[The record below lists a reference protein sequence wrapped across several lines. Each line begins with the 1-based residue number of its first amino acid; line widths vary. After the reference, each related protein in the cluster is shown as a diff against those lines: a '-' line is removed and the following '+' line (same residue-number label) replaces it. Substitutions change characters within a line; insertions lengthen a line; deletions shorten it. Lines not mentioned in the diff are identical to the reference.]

1 MAYLD
6 NSTEVTIDATLT
18 RKGREMLSE
27 GRSLDIVK
35 FALADDEIDYSLYDP
50 AHPKGSAFYDS
61 AILALPILEASVDET
76 QMLRHKL
83 MTMPRGVTYIPT
95 IRVNTDLLNKF
106 VLYAGEGQNRMDATP
121 VQINASPDTAPTL
134 NQTFTIILSDDEAG
148 TILGVPQEM
157 RPAGSEVR
165 STTFHVTGTTFTYVP
180 NSELRR
186 SVSTTLTIVG
196 DQTGASTTMPVVITY
211 VRES

>member
-50 AHPKGSAFYDS
+50 AHPKGSAYYDS

-76 QMLRHKL
+76 QMLRYKL
-83 MTMPRGVTYIPT
+83 MTMPRGTDLIPT

-106 VLYAGEGQNRMDATP
+106 IIYAGDGVDFVEPTDVT
-121 VQINASPDTAPTL
+121 ITAVSGDL
-134 NQTFTIILSDDEAG
+134 NTTFTIILADDDAG
-148 TILGVPQEM
+148 NLTGATQET

-165 STTFHVTGTTFTYVP
+165 STIFHITGKEFRFTP
-180 NSELRR
+180 NGRLVR

-211 VRES
+211 VRGV

>member
-50 AHPKGSAFYDS
+50 AHPKGSAYYDS

-76 QMLRHKL
+76 QMLRYKL
-83 MTMPRGVTYIPT
+83 MTMNRGTDLIPT

-106 VLYAGEGQNRMDATP
+106 IIYAGDGQDVIEPTD
-121 VQINASPDTAPTL
+121 VTITAVAGDL
-134 NQTFTIILSDDEAG
+134 NNTFTVILADEEAG
-148 TILGVPQEM
+148 TLIGADEEY

-165 STTFHVTGTTFTYVP
+165 STVFHVSRKEFTFTP
-180 NSELRR
+180 NSGLRR

-211 VRES
+211 VGGV